1 MRKLFLWVAGP
12 RRQWDEAPVL
22 AERGVHFADVRVV
35 QAGAD
40 DRGLQ
45 IVVLLCPT
53 GLCGREP
60 NPELASSAGG

>member
-1 MRKLFLWVAGP
+1 VARP
-12 RRQWDEAPVL
+12 RRQWHETPVRG
-22 AERGVHFADVRVV
+22 ERGVHLAHIGVV

-45 IVVLLCPT
+45 VVVLLCPT

-60 NPELASSAGG
+60 NPELASSARG